1 MKKSKIATIFLCLG
15 FLLTGC
21 GGNSGSTDTGAV
33 VKPDKPS
40 YETGVSDL
48 TQDVKKLDVSEK
60 SMSIE
65 HGKALS
71 TGGFQLLKTIMEM
84 DDGSRKNILISPFS
98 IQMALGMTAAGAKA
112 GSDTE
117 KGMMTVLMPGSGE
130 NSSAMNEE
138 MATFAKK
145 MRDEK
150 DVSWHVANSIWVNN
164 DGEVMLRDSFIS
176 DAVNYYEAALYS
188 APFDQSTVDAINGW
202 VKENTKERIPSIIDE
217 LSEDAKIALVNAVA
231 FDGKWKDSYEE
242 NAIEEDCDFHNADGS
257 TSKVTMLKSTEKGL
271 RIAGGLGFVRN
282 YEGVKYGFVG
292 LLPSEGETPEQ
303 YVAKILSEKTSFA
316 SQFLGADSAK
326 AQVSMPEFKA
336 EYGLTINDVLKS
348 LGMEKAFSDA
358 AEFDD
363 MITDDSA
370 PVKIGLVNH
379 RAMIEVDRTGTK
391 AAASTIVVMEKMTA
405 AAPSESFVVC
415 LDRPFVYAIVDLESG
430 VPVFLGVQ
438 NSMK

>member
-1 MKKSKIATIFLCLG
+1 MKKFKISVISLCIG

-21 GGNSGSTDTGAV
+21 GENSGSTDTGAV
-33 VKPDKPS
+33 VKPDNPS
-40 YETGVSDL
+40 YEVGVSDL
-48 TQDVKKLDVSEK
+48 TQNVKKMEISGK
-60 SMSIE
+60 NMSIE
-65 HGKALS
+65 HGKSLS
-71 TGGFQLLKTIMEM
+71 TGGFQLLQKIMEL
-84 DDGSRKNILISPFS
+84 DDGSKKNILISPFS
-98 IQMALGMTAAGAKA
+98 IQMALGMTAAGAKT

-117 KGMMTVLMPGSGE
+117 KGMMAVLMPGSGE
-130 NSSAMNEE
+130 NSADLNEE
-138 MATFAKK
+138 MAMCSKK

-150 DVSWHVANSIWVNN
+150 EVSWHVANSIWVNN
-164 DGEVMLRDSFIS
+164 DGEVKLRDSFVS
-176 DAVNYYEAALYS
+176 DAVSYYDAALYS

-202 VKENTKERIPSIIDE
+202 VKENTKDRIPGIIDK
-217 LSEDAKIALVNAVA
+217 LSSDAKIALVNAVA
-231 FDGKWKDSYEE
+231 FDGKWKDSYKE
-242 NAIEEDCDFHNADGS
+242 NEIDENRDFHNADGS
-257 TSKVTMLKSTEKGL
+257 TSKVTMLSSTEKGL

-282 YEGVKYGFVG
+282 YKGDKYGFVG
-292 LLPSEGETPEQ
+292 LLPPEGETPEQ

-316 SQFLGADSAK
+316 SQFLSADSTK

-336 EYGLTINDVLKS
+336 EYGLTMNDVLKKM
-348 LGMEKAFSDA
+348 GMEKAFSDT
-358 AEFDD
+358 AEFND

-379 RAMIEVDRTGTK
+379 RAMIEVDRSGTK
-391 AAASTIVVMEKMTA
+391 AAASTIVVLEKSEA